1 MPKWNHREDD
11 VWFWNPFKKV
21 AGFRIIAASLG
32 LLFPHCDRNPNLEVR
47 ELSSSTQK
55 NSLSVMKNWAKIE
68 QDGGVHHLGGLCDLG
83 PRNLRSLSRSYSE
96 RLSLL
101 ASLLLLGRSQE
112 AHQVVLFRLAPDSI
126 FSRCAEETLR
136 APSCHLGWIPF
147 LLWKAQEDKIIGRV
161 GPPTSGRDVTVSL
174 E

>member
-1 MPKWNHREDD
+1 VPKWNHREDD
-11 VWFWNPFKKV
+11 IWFWNPFKKV

-32 LLFPHCDRNPNLEVR
+32 LLFPHLTGTLIWRWESCRHPHR
-47 ELSSSTQK
+47 KIPCWS
-55 NSLSVMKNWAKIE
+55 WKIE
-68 QDGGVHHLGGLCDLG
+68 QKLSKMGVSTILEGSVTWGHVTWG
-83 PRNLRSLSRSYSE
+83 PFPGATARDWACWRLFSLD
-96 RLSLL
+96 
-101 ASLLLLGRSQE
+101 RSQE

-161 GPPTSGRDVTVSL
+161 CPPTSGRDVTVSL